1 MATVIPSNF
10 VAAST
15 EITLK
20 SSATQHNP
28 TLGGP
33 SQRIARMGDRW
44 SYKVDVAPMRT
55 RQAGP
60 FVTALLAGLSEKVL
74 IEVRQTGV
82 DLTAYSS
89 GTVTGA
95 ASGRTLVH
103 SGGGPTKFVGQFFS
117 VVKNGVRY
125 LHQITAVAGSTLTFL
140 PMLKVGLTGGET
152 LEFGSPKLEG
162 FIDGNSQSWTV
173 GRVANLGTSFVVVE
187 AQ

>member
-1 MATVIPSNF
+1 MAITIPSNF
-10 VAAST
+10 SATNT
-15 EITLK
+15 EFSLR

-44 SYKVDVAPMRT
+44 SVKFDVAPMRT
-55 RQAGP
+55 RDAEP
-60 FVTALLAGLSEKVL
+60 LISVLLAGLSEKV
-74 IEVRQTGV
+74 IVEVRQSGV
-82 DLTAYSS
+82 DLSAYGN

-95 ASGRTLVH
+95 ASGRSLNH

-125 LHQITAVAGSTLTFL
+125 LHRITAVTGATLAFL
-140 PMLKVGLTGGET
+140 PMLKVALTGGET
-152 LEFGSPKLEG
+152 IEFGSPKVEG
-162 FIDGNSQSWTV
+162 FIDGNSQAWTV
-173 GRVANLGTSFVVVE
+173 GRIANAGLSFTLIE